1 MLEYGQY
8 RSHPLTK
15 YMTEYQI
22 MGNYGYGWDVETATS
37 DLDEHRARFQD
48 YIHNGGGDYRP
59 NKVKVPNPDFNRF
72 RVGQVVKIH
81 PETPAFAQGFA
92 YGRVAKIGRMYVTV
106 EWTGSE
112 GVSRKFTTDLIAPEI
127 GT

>member
-1 MLEYGQY
+1 MSEYGQY

-37 DLDEHRARFQD
+37 DLDQHLAWFQE
-48 YIHNGGGDYRP
+48 YIRNGCGDYRT
-59 NKVKVPNPDFNRF
+59 NKAKVPNPDFNRF
-72 RVGQVVKIH
+72 RVGQVVKID
-81 PETPAFAQGFA
+81 PATTAFAQGFA
-92 YGRVAKIGRMYVTV
+92 YGRVTKIGRKYVTV
-106 EWTGSE
+106 AWTESE